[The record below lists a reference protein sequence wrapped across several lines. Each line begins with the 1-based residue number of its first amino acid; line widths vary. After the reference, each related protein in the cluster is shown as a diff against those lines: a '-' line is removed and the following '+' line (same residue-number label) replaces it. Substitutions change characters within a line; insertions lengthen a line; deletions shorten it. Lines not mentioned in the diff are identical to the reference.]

1 MDFGRGDIVRK
12 NVKQNKEKQ
21 NMALVVA
28 EMAGK
33 KVKSTDVKEVE
44 MNMTGCSDTESTVH
58 WARKQVRQKTVRVY
72 TEGRWMDAW
81 IVSANRYLG
90 Q

>member
-1 MDFGRGDIVRK
+1 
-12 NVKQNKEKQ
+12 
-21 NMALVVA
+21 MALVVA

-44 MNMTGCSDTESTVH
+44 MNMTGCPDTESTVH
-58 WARKQVRQKTVRVY
+58 WARKRVRQKKVVY

-81 IVSANRYLG
+81 IVFANRYLG